1 MASGMSEFDV
11 LSQTRTYEPTP
22 EGFDPMT
29 ASAEALRRHGLPGR
43 PDPDR
48 EPELA
53 RLWKRVFA
61 RPVKFE
67 TAELAIDPAW
77 RPRGR
82 WQAED
87 QPFGLLQGDWGGV
100 VCSMSPAGPYTQPAT
115 WVSGQWVVPWV
126 STETPG
132 PDIQIG
138 FWVGLDGAP
147 WLDQTAAQQVL
158 QAGIGAVVPPR
169 GHGSAGVNW
178 FAWTEWDTPRG
189 NPPVVISNLPVAY
202 GDTVCVL
209 VCAWAPD
216 VATAGIVNLSKGHG
230 RTVGIATPPKT
241 MSVGASAEWIV
252 EGTSN
257 ILPEFD
263 PVTFTNCVAGN
274 SAGEIFD
281 LIPGGQAI
289 NIVEPGPIYP
299 GPQLTQTTI
308 VSPQTAVVEELPAAL
323 SWLHLSPGLASGRC
337 PGQPVMVTCA
347 PSSSTSTSA
356 SPKQGC
362 PQQPEKLSSSVG
374 VVAQR
379 IATLPRHRAFDPDGN
394 LNASVNGFG
403 DRQLQ
408 VQGRWRGF
416 PERR

>member
-1 MASGMSEFDV
+1 MGSDMSEFDV

-22 EGFDPMT
+22 EGFDPLT
-29 ASAEALRRHGLPGR
+29 ASAEALRRHGLPRR

-77 RPRGR
+77 RSRGR
-82 WQAED
+82 WQTED
-87 QPFGLLQGDWGGV
+87 QPFGLLEGEWGGV
-100 VCSMSPAGPYTQPAT
+100 VCSISNTGPYTQPAT
-115 WVSGQWVVPWV
+115 WVFGQFVVPWV

-132 PDIQIG
+132 PEIQIG
-138 FWVGLDGAP
+138 FWVGLDGWVGLSNP
-147 WLDQTAAQQVL
+147 AAAHQVL
-158 QAGIGAVVPPR
+158 QAGVGAIVPQR

-178 FAWTEWDTPRG
+178 FAWTEWDTPG
-189 NPPVVISNLPVAY
+189 PNWPVVVSNLPVAY

-230 RTVGIATPPKT
+230 RTVGIATPPNT

-257 ILPEFD
+257 ILPEFE
-263 PVTFTNCVAGN
+263 PITFTNCVAGT
-274 SAGEIFD
+274 SAGEFFD
-281 LIPGGQAI
+281 LSSGGGVPV
-289 NIVEPGPIYP
+289 NIVEPGPISAYS

-308 VSPQTAVVEELPAAL
+308 VSSQTAVVVELPAGI
-323 SWLHLSPGLASGRC
+323 SWLHLSPRPCQPTLLPGIWRIKINYGGGTSSPRYSRNRVRAGTGRRSPDRRGRGRARARHLYAGRSGRSR
-337 PGQPVMVTCA
+337 T
-347 PSSSTSTSA
+347 
-356 SPKQGC
+356 
-362 PQQPEKLSSSVG
+362 
-374 VVAQR
+374 
-379 IATLPRHRAFDPDGN
+379 AT
-394 LNASVNGFG
+394 
-403 DRQLQ
+403 
-408 VQGRWRGF
+408 
-416 PERR
+416 